1 MTNVFDNGKL
11 KQAQD
16 GILDAIVEEL
26 EIKPVGERG
35 IAHPNVIKDLAES
48 FNLLQ
53 FAAAKE

>member
-1 MTNVFDNGKL
+1 MTKVFDNGKL

-16 GILDAIVEEL
+16 GILEAIAKEL
-26 EIKPVGERG
+26 ELKPATGRG
-35 IAHPNVIKDLAES
+35 TVHPNVIKELAES